1 MPLDD
6 NSAAMTKAAQIKRM
20 PIELANKIAAG
31 EVVQRPASAVK
42 ELLENAID
50 AGATEISVLIKASG
64 SNLIQ
69 VRDNGTGMSPQD
81 AVECFERHATSKIR
95 TSEDLENIRTLGF
108 RGEALASIAAISQVA
123 LKTKR
128 HEDSHGTLVRIE
140 GGKVV
145 ETSPCATAPG
155 TTIEVRNLFF
165 NVPARRSF
173 LKSPSTEFRHISDVF
188 VSSALANPWTMFKLE
203 QEEQEV
209 YRLINSQAE
218 NFQNALRERLR
229 AILGSDVA
237 QHLVPVEES
246 TSYLSI
252 LGYLAH
258 PEHARKTKKSQY
270 LFVNG
275 RPIRNPSLNHAIRS
289 AYDMVLPEGRQPIYA
304 LFLTVEP
311 RHIDVN
317 VHPSKIEVQFD
328 DDRGVYNFM
337 QSVCKRAL
345 GIADLIPQHPGAVSS
360 LSFQPE
366 RGSSGTESW
375 RPPPRAD
382 ELPPVQGHQTTIVY
396 EVEPSRLPKGAEP
409 EPGGFVWQLHG
420 RYILTQLN
428 RGIMVLDQNAAH
440 QRILYERALDDMRS
454 GAGLSQQLLFPHLV
468 CLTEQDCDLLRSLDH
483 LARALGFDYSISEN
497 RTVTVHGVPSHIRTG
512 SEKDL
517 LQSILDGYKD
527 DSDGEI
533 QPLPSEEKMARSI
546 AASGA
551 MQPGVKMN
559 EEEMRTLID
568 CLFECQ
574 EPHCSPN
581 GKPTFARITLEELKR
596 RFDQQVPVHDKPD

>member
-1 MPLDD
+1 MQSDD
-6 NSAAMTKAAQIKRM
+6 NSATMEQVAQIQRM

-50 AGATEISVLIKASG
+50 AGATELSVLIKASG

-69 VRDNGTGMSPQD
+69 VRDNGSGMSPQD

-95 TSEDLENIRTLGF
+95 TSEDLESIQTLGF
-108 RGEALASIAAISQVA
+108 RGEALASIAAISQVV

-128 HEDSHGTLVRIE
+128 HEDSNGTLVRIE
-140 GGKVV
+140 GGKIV
-145 ETSPCATAPG
+145 ETSPCATALG
-155 TTIEVRNLFF
+155 TTFEVRNLFF

-173 LKSPSTEFRHISDVF
+173 LKAPTTEFRHITDVF

-203 QEEQEV
+203 HEEQEV
-209 YRLINSQAE
+209 FRLINSQAE

-237 QHLVPVEES
+237 QHLVSVEES
-246 TSYLSI
+246 TSYLSV

-258 PEHARKTKKSQY
+258 PEHARKTRKSQH

-275 RPIRNPSLNHAIRS
+275 RPIRSPSLNHAIRS
-289 AYDMVLPEGRQPIYA
+289 AYDMILPEGRQPIYA

-311 RHIDVN
+311 YHIDVN
-317 VHPSKIEVQFD
+317 VHPSKIEVRFD
-328 DDRGVYNFM
+328 DDRGVYNLI

-345 GIADLIPQHPGAVSS
+345 GIADLIPQHPGSVSS

-366 RGSSGTESW
+366 RGSSTSESW
-375 RPPPRAD
+375 QPPPRAD
-382 ELPPVQGHQTTIVY
+382 ELPPVHGHQTKIVY
-396 EVEPSRLPKGAEP
+396 EVEPSRLPDGAQP
-409 EPGGFVWQLHG
+409 EPSGFVWQLHE

-428 RGIMVLDQNAAH
+428 RGILVVDQHAAH
-440 QRILYERALDDMRS
+440 QRILFERALEDLRT

-468 CLTEQDCDLLRSLDH
+468 CLTEQDCDLLRSIDP

-497 RTVTVHGVPSHIRTG
+497 RTVTVQGVPSHIRTG
-512 SEKDL
+512 AEKDL
-517 LQSILDGYKD
+517 LQSILDEYKD

-533 QPLPSEEKMARSI
+533 QPLPEEEKMARSI

-551 MQPGVKMN
+551 MQPGVKLS

-574 EPHCSPN
+574 EPYRTPN
-581 GKPTFARITLEELKR
+581 GKPTFVRITPEELKT
-596 RFDQQVPVHDKPD
+596 RFDQRVPVHAKPD